1 VGPRT
6 GLDTV
11 VKRKIYFLYWEY
23 KKEKGEN
30 KSEEVI
36 KNRKKEKQHKRG
48 GEECEGLILLQEY
61 MLLQNWKRVE

>member
-1 VGPRT
+1 VPLWPRERAPSIHWLGGWVGPRT

-36 KNRKKEKQHKRG
+36 KNRKKERKTT
-48 GEECEGLILLQEY
+48 
-61 MLLQNWKRVE
+61 